1 MKHILFNIF
10 KGLLLAG
17 AAAACIVFYL
27 YTIDFFA
34 PPPSVGL
41 LTSPSGKTYLDAD
54 TLKTAL
60 EAEEVELLTAE
71 PGESYADAANRLLAA
86 GAGVLIVPQDA
97 ASVDSSLLEAAETAG
112 ATVFFVGES
121 PSDATLGSSAELWYL
136 GSLASHGGEVLGKA
150 IAMDYRDGTIADAN
164 GDLLLQYYLY
174 QSAPD
179 EEQTDLANYALA
191 ECEHY
196 GVYTAQVNYADGE
209 GAALPFDAESL
220 AGQGAP
226 EVILC
231 TSVQDAQTAL
241 ETASA
246 LGWLEGEQ
254 PVRIYAAADTP
265 EEADSLVTDGVQAVA
280 HYDPV
285 AMGSTAARMALNAL
299 DHQFPGLGTE
309 LSSDEAGR
317 FILPYGLSE

>member
-60 EAEEVELLTAE
+60 EAEEVEFLTAE

-121 PSDATLGSSAELWYL
+121 PSDATLNSSAELWYL

-150 IAMDYRDGTIADAN
+150 IAMDYRDGTVADAN

-174 QSAPD
+174 QSTPD
-179 EEQTDLANYALA
+179 EEQTDLANYAASRTRRPPLRP
-191 ECEHY
+191 
-196 GVYTAQVNYADGE
+196 
-209 GAALPFDAESL
+209 LRPW
-220 AGQGAP
+220 AGWKASSRCASMP
-226 EVILC
+226 PP
-231 TSVQDAQTAL
+231 TPRKRR
-241 ETASA
+241 TASWRTA
-246 LGWLEGEQ
+246 CRLWRTMTRW
-254 PVRIYAAADTP
+254 PW
-265 EEADSLVTDGVQAVA
+265 
-280 HYDPV
+280 
-285 AMGSTAARMALNAL
+285 AARR
-299 DHQFPGLGTE
+299 PGW
-309 LSSDEAGR
+309 R
-317 FILPYGLSE
+317 

>member
-1 MKHILFNIF
+1 MKHILLNIF

-17 AAAACIVFYL
+17 AAAACILFYL

-54 TLKTAL
+54 ALKAAL
-60 EAEEVELLTAE
+60 ETEGVELLTAE
-71 PGESYADAANRLLAA
+71 PGESYAGAANRLLAA
-86 GAGVLIVPQDA
+86 GAGVLIVPQDD
-97 ASVDSSLLEAAETAG
+97 ASVDPSLLDAAGSAG
-112 ATVFFVGES
+112 ASGFFVGES
-121 PSDATLGSSAELWYL
+121 PSDATLNSSAELWYL

-150 IAMDYRDGTIADAN
+150 VAMDYRDGDVADAN
-164 GDLLLQYYLY
+164 GDLLLQYYLF

-179 EEQTDLANYALA
+179 EEQASLSNYALA

-196 GVYTAQVNYADGE
+196 GVYTAQVNYTDGE

-231 TSVQDAQTAL
+231 TSAQDAQTAL
-241 ETASA
+241 ETALA

-254 PVRIYAAADTP
+254 PVRIYAAADSP
-265 EEADSLVTDGVQAVA
+265 EEAEGLVADGVQAVA
-280 HYDPV
+280 HYDPA

-299 DHQFPGLGTE
+299 EHQFPGLGTE

>member
-121 PSDATLGSSAELWYL
+121 PSDATLNSSAELWYL
-136 GSLASHGGEVLGKA
+136 GSLASHGGVHHGEQRGGEVGVADAALEGSGGKA
-150 IAMDYRDGTIADAN
+150 SQVRHH
-164 GDLLLQYYLY
+164 
-174 QSAPD
+174 APAQV
-179 EEQTDLANYALA
+179 EEQGLA
-191 ECEHY
+191 
-196 GVYTAQVNYADGE
+196 G
-209 GAALPFDAESL
+209 GAALA
-220 AGQGAP
+220 QGGP
-226 EVILC
+226 DGGERVDVLVEVARGDGYGSEGYVLQC
-231 TSVQDAQTAL
+231 FFQ
-241 ETASA
+241 
-246 LGWLEGEQ
+246 EGEAVELGVFVGQ
-254 PVRIYAAADTP
+254 DEEPVVVFAADDAGGFVAQAAAD
-265 EEADSLVTDGVQAVA
+265 AD
-280 HYDPV
+280 
-285 AMGSTAARMALNAL
+285 
-299 DHQFPGLGTE
+299 
-309 LSSDEAGR
+309 
-317 FILPYGLSE
+317 ILFFHC

>member
-1 MKHILFNIF
+1 MKHLLFNIF

-17 AAAACIVFYL
+17 AVAACAVFYL

-34 PPPSVGL
+34 PPPAVGL

-54 TLKTAL
+54 ALQSTL
-60 EAEEVELLTAE
+60 EAEGVQLLTAE
-71 PGESYADAANRLLAA
+71 PGESCAEAADRLLAA
-86 GAGVLIVPQDA
+86 GAGVLIVPQDS
-97 ASVDSSLLEAAETAG
+97 ASVSSSLLEAVDAAG
-112 ATVFFVGES
+112 ASVLFVGES
-121 PSDATLGSSAELWYL
+121 PSDATLRSSARAWYL
-136 GSLASHGGEVLGKA
+136 GSLASHGGELLGKA
-150 IAMDYRDGTIADAN
+150 IAMDYREGTIADAN

-179 EEQTDLANYALA
+179 EEQTALSDYALA

-196 GVYTAQVNYADGE
+196 GVYTAQVSYTDEE
-209 GAALPFDAESL
+209 GAPLPFDAEAL

-226 EVILC
+226 EIILC
-231 TSVQDAQTAL
+231 TSPEDAQSAL
-241 ETASA
+241 ETAAA

-254 PVRIYAAADTP
+254 PVRVYAAADTP
-265 EEADSLVTDGVQAVA
+265 EEADALLAGGVQAVA
-280 HYDPV
+280 HYDPA
-285 AMGSTAARMALNAL
+285 AMGATAARMALNAL
-299 DHQFPGLGTE
+299 EHQFPGLGTE

>member
-1 MKHILFNIF
+1 MKHILLNVF

-17 AAAACIVFYL
+17 AAAACILFYL

-41 LTSPSGKTYLDAD
+41 LTSPSGKTYLDAHA
-54 TLKTAL
+54 LKAAL
-60 EAEEVELLTAE
+60 ETEGVELLTAE
-71 PGESYADAANRLLAA
+71 PGESYAGAANRLLAA
-86 GAGVLIVPQDA
+86 GAEVLIVPQDA
-97 ASVDSSLLEAAETAG
+97 APVDSSLLDAAETAG

-121 PSDATLGSSAELWYL
+121 PSDATLNSSAELWYL

-150 IAMDYRDGTIADAN
+150 VAMDYRDGTIADAN
-164 GDLLLQYYLY
+164 GDLLLQYYLF

-179 EEQTDLANYALA
+179 EEQASLSNYALA

-196 GVYTAQVNYADGE
+196 GVYTAQVSYTDGD

-220 AGQGAP
+220 AGQSAP

-231 TSVQDAQTAL
+231 TSAQDAQTAL

-246 LGWLEGEQ
+246 LGWMEGEQ
-254 PVRIYAAADTP
+254 PVRIYAAADSP
-265 EEADSLVTDGVQAVA
+265 EEAEGLVAEGVQAVA
-280 HYDPV
+280 HYDPA

-299 DHQFPGLGTE
+299 EHQFPGLGTE

>member
-1 MKHILFNIF
+1 MKHIFSNIL

-34 PPPSVGL
+34 PPPAVGL
-41 LTSPSGKTYLDAD
+41 LTSPSGKTYLDTD
-54 TLKTAL
+54 TLKSAL
-60 EAEEVELLTAE
+60 EAEGVELLTADA
-71 PGESYADAANRLLAA
+71 GESYADAADRLLAA
-86 GAGVLIVPQDA
+86 GAGVLIVPQDDS
-97 ASVDSSLLEAAETAG
+97 SVDPSLLSAAETAG
-112 ATVFFVGES
+112 ASVFFVGES

-150 IAMDYRDGTIADAN
+150 IAMDYRDGTVFDAN

-174 QSAPD
+174 QSARD
-179 EEQTDLANYALA
+179 AEQADLADYALA

-196 GVYTAQVNYADGE
+196 GVYTAQVNYTDAE
-209 GAALPFDAESL
+209 GTALPFDAESL
-220 AGQGAP
+220 AGQTAP
-226 EVILC
+226 EIILC

-241 ETASA
+241 ETAAA
-246 LGWLEGEQ
+246 LGWLDGDQ

-265 EEADSLVTDGVQAVA
+265 EEADALVADGVQAAA

-285 AMGSTAARMALNAL
+285 AMGSTAAQMALNAL
-299 DHQFPGLGTE
+299 NHQFPGLGTE

>member
-1 MKHILFNIF
+1 MKHILLNVF

-17 AAAACIVFYL
+17 AAAACLLFYL

-41 LTSPSGKTYLDAD
+41 LASPSGKTYLDARA
-54 TLKTAL
+54 LKAVL
-60 EAEEVELLTAE
+60 EAEGVELLTAE

-86 GAGVLIVPQDA
+86 GAGVLIVPQDD
-97 ASVDSSLLEAAETAG
+97 ASVDRSLLDAAETAG

-121 PSDATLGSSAELWYL
+121 PSDATLNSSAELWYL

-164 GDLLLQYYLY
+164 GDLLLQYYLF

-179 EEQTDLANYALA
+179 EEQASLSNYALA

-196 GVYTAQVNYADGE
+196 GVYTAQVSYTDGE

-220 AGQGAP
+220 AGQSAP

-231 TSVQDAQTAL
+231 TSAQDAQTAL
-241 ETASA
+241 ETASS
-246 LGWLEGEQ
+246 LGWLEGER
-254 PVRIYAAADTP
+254 PVRIYAAADSP
-265 EEADSLVTDGVQAVA
+265 EEAEGLVAEGVQAVA
-280 HYDPV
+280 HYDPA

-299 DHQFPGLGTE
+299 EHQFPGLGTE

>member
-1 MKHILFNIF
+1 MKHILSNIF

-17 AAAACIVFYL
+17 AVAACIVFFL
-27 YTIDFFA
+27 YTIGFFA
-34 PPPSVGL
+34 PSPAVGL
-41 LTSPSGKTYLDAD
+41 LFSPSGKTYLDAD

-60 EAEEVELLTAE
+60 EAEDVELLAAE
-71 PGESYADAANRLLAA
+71 SGESCADAANRLLAA
-86 GAGVLIVPQDA
+86 GARVLIVPQDD
-97 ASVDSSLLEAAETAG
+97 ASVDPALLDAAEAAG
-112 ATVFFVGES
+112 ASVFFVGES
-121 PSDATLGSSAELWYL
+121 PSDATLSSSAELWYL

-150 IAMDYRDGTIADAN
+150 IAMDYRDGTVFDPN

-174 QSAPD
+174 QSSPNA
-179 EEQTDLANYALA
+179 EQTDLATYALA

-196 GVYTAQVNYADGE
+196 GVYTAQVNYTDEE
-209 GAALPFDAESL
+209 GNALPFDAESL
-220 AGQGAP
+220 AGQSAP
-226 EVILC
+226 EIILC

-241 ETASA
+241 ETAAA

-265 EEADSLVTDGVQAVA
+265 EEASALVADGVQAAA

-285 AMGSTAARMALNAL
+285 AMGSAAAQMALNAL

>member
-1 MKHILFNIF
+1 MKHILSNIF

-17 AAAACIVFYL
+17 AAASCIVFYL
-27 YTIDFFA
+27 YTINFFA
-34 PPPSVGL
+34 PPPTVGL

-54 TLKTAL
+54 TLKNSL
-60 EAEEVELLTAE
+60 EAEDVEFLTAE
-71 PGESYADAANRLLAA
+71 AGESYAAAAERMLAA
-86 GAGVLIVPQDA
+86 GAGVLIVPQDD
-97 ASVDSSLLEAAETAG
+97 ASVDASVLSGAEAAG
-112 ATVFFVGES
+112 ASVFFVGES
-121 PSDATLGSSAELWYL
+121 PSDETLGSSAQLWYL
-136 GSLASHGGEVLGKA
+136 GSLASHGGELLGKA
-150 IAMDYRDGTIADAN
+150 IAMDYRDGTSFDTN

-179 EEQTDLANYALA
+179 AEQSDLANYALA

-196 GVYTAQVNYADGE
+196 GVYTAQVNYTDAE

-220 AGQGAP
+220 AGQSAP
-226 EVILC
+226 EIILC
-231 TSVQDAQTAL
+231 TSVADAQAALDTA
-241 ETASA
+241 AA
-246 LGWLEGEQ
+246 LGWLDGEQ

-265 EEADSLVTDGVQAVA
+265 EEADALVAAGVQAVA

-285 AMGSTAARMALNAL
+285 VMGSTAAHMALNAL

-317 FILPYGLSE
+317 FILPYGLTE

>member
-71 PGESYADAANRLLAA
+71 PGESYADAANRMLAA
-86 GAGVLIVPQDA
+86 GAEVLIVPQDA

-121 PSDATLGSSAELWYL
+121 PSDATLNSSAELWYL
-136 GSLASHGGEVLGKA
+136 GSLASRRRG
-150 IAMDYRDGTIADAN
+150 
-164 GDLLLQYYLY
+164 
-174 QSAPD
+174 
-179 EEQTDLANYALA
+179 
-191 ECEHY
+191 
-196 GVYTAQVNYADGE
+196 
-209 GAALPFDAESL
+209 
-220 AGQGAP
+220 AGQGH
-226 EVILC
+226 
-231 TSVQDAQTAL
+231 
-241 ETASA
+241 
-246 LGWLEGEQ
+246 
-254 PVRIYAAADTP
+254 R
-265 EEADSLVTDGVQAVA
+265 
-280 HYDPV
+280 H
-285 AMGSTAARMALNAL
+285 
-299 DHQFPGLGTE
+299 GLPRRHRRRRE
-309 LSSDEAGR
+309 R
-317 FILPYGLSE
+317 